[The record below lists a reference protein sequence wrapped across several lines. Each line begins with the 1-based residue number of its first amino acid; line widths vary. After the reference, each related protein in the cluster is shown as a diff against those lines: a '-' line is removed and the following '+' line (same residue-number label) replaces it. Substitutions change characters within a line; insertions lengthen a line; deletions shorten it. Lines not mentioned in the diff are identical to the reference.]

1 MTRHVSKE
9 QAEQFILNPK
19 RWDHGEQS
27 EAKAQG
33 DGKAFYWAQLIK
45 LESLGFT
52 IDGGSASSIAKTCT
66 PSRAVAVTLGFLG
79 MLEHVMWCG
88 RTQHKGIEFW
98 GSPDYFQAISL
109 LDRICAGALSH
120 KGGQDGS
127 CTMERTWAIFFYF
140 DRYEALEKEDELI
153 FYEKILPGMREIA
166 GQLKA
171 STVHHVGFH
180 RKIGR
185 PVPSYSNS
193 QLEQLRQDSEK
204 QRRVFDSHV
213 RRDTAWEKMWVSLAP
228 DILSR
233 RLAIDE
239 QAAKDILR
247 LILADAVT
255 HNEEPRIDHA
265 SYKYA
270 TQEILAALSCPLY
283 EPGPRKFFHELVPA
297 VLKELGPII

>member
-9 QAEQFILNPK
+9 QAERFILNPK
-19 RWDHGEQS
+19 RWDDGEQS

-33 DGKAFYWAQLIK
+33 DGNAFYWAQLIK
-45 LESLGFT
+45 LESLGFK
-52 IDGGSASSIAKTCT
+52 IDGGSASSIAKICT
-66 PSRAVAVTLGFLG
+66 PSRAVAVTLCFMG
-79 MLEHVMWCG
+79 MLDHIMWCG
-88 RTQHKGIEFW
+88 RTQRWGIEFW

-109 LDRICAGALSH
+109 LDRICAGALAH

-127 CTMERTWAIFFYF
+127 CIMERTQAIFFYF
-140 DRYEALEKEDELI
+140 DRCEALETEDELI

-185 PVPSYSNS
+185 PVPSSSNS
-193 QLEQLRQDSEK
+193 ELEQLRQESE
-204 QRRVFDSHV
+204 QRRRVFDSHV
-213 RRDTAWEKMWVSLAP
+213 RRNPAWEKVWVSLAT
-228 DILSR
+228 DNLAY
-233 RLAIDE
+233 RLEIDE
-239 QAAKDILR
+239 QVAKDILR

-270 TQEILAALSCPLY
+270 TQEILYGLSCPLN
-283 EPGPRKFFHELVPA
+283 EPGPRKFFHELLPA
-297 VLKELGPII
+297 VLKELGPIT